1 MPVAIR
7 LRLFDI
13 VAKAS
18 RDGPL
23 SLIAILAAYRKE
35 IKPVL
40 ILIVSIPTALRPSTL
55 RLLTTVLNAE
65 DILLAMA
72 GLVFV
77 DRVDEDMY
85 QANEI
90 RSTLKRLPQP
100 NMDLYCCI
108 ASIAGITMRKWNST
122 GDDNPQ
128 SVKGALVYHM
138 QNVMHALPDLEAAR
152 LLQEIAESMAL
163 YSRWSIHG
171 LPKILNMVG
180 AHTAMVLFFGG
191 RQRGQTDWEQMA
203 AVAGLR
209 VTFQVYPEFGEGV
222 VEMRKT

>member
-23 SLIAILAAYRKE
+23 SSIAILAAYRKE
-35 IKPVL
+35 IKPGDPKT
-40 ILIVSIPTALRPSTL
+40 SNPDSDQ
-55 RLLTTVLNAE
+55 

-85 QANEI
+85 QANEV

-100 NMDLYCCI
+100 NLNLSCSDLIVQDFNPGI
-108 ASIAGITMRKWNST
+108 ASIPGITMQKWNST

-138 QNVMHALPDLEAAR
+138 QNVMHDLPHLGAAR
-152 LLQEIAESMAL
+152 LLQKIAEAMAP
-163 YSRWSIHG
+163 YSRLLIHG
-171 LPKILNMVG
+171 LPKNVNMAG
-180 AHTAMVLFFGG
+180 AHGAMILFFGG

-209 VTFQVYPEFGEGV
+209 VTFQVYAEFGKGV
-222 VEMRKT
+222 VEDVS